1 MNSTIKKLLT
11 YIKKYKIQILFSLA
25 ISAMSV
31 WLSLYIPIIVANAID
46 YIVGKNQ
53 VDFTTISEL
62 ILQIVQIAIVVAILQ
77 WMINIINNKLL
88 WTVV

>member
-53 VDFTTISEL
+53 VDFTTDCSNCNYCS
-62 ILQIVQIAIVVAILQ
+62 
-77 WMINIINNKLL
+77 NITMDDKYHKQ
-88 WTVV
+88 